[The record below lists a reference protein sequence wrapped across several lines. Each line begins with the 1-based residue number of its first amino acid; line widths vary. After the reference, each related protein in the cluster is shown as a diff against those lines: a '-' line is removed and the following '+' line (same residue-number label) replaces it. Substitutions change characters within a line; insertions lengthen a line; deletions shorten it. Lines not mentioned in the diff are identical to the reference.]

1 MNSSLY
7 RKIIKNS
14 LYKVCK
20 LFILQTLYYNR
31 EWRENLLKI
40 FMEVL
45 ALLKLENISKVYKGK
60 KKAVNNISLEI
71 KKGEFI
77 CFIGPSG
84 CGKTTT
90 MKMIN
95 RLIEPSEGA
104 IYINGE
110 NILEKDPVDLR
121 RQIGYVIQQ
130 IGLFPHMTI
139 YENMMLVPKLLKW
152 SENEKRE
159 RAEEL
164 LKLVDMDPEFLD
176 RYPNELSGGQQQR
189 IGVLRALASNPPLI
203 LMDEPFGALDPI
215 TRDALQEE
223 FKNLQRTLDKTIVFV
238 THDMDEAI
246 KLADRIVIL
255 KGGEI
260 VQVGTPDEIL
270 RNPVNA
276 FVEEFIGK
284 DRMLQTLP
292 DVELVQQIMNTM
304 PISITLE
311 KTLSQAIALMRE
323 KRVDSLLVVDG
334 QNLLK
339 GFVDVETINEK
350 RKVATSI
357 SDVMNTSIF
366 SVQQTS
372 LIRDVVQ
379 KILKQGY
386 KNVPVVDHK
395 KHLVGIV
402 TRSTL
407 VDIVYDNIWGEEELE
422 VLEKE

>member
-1 MNSSLY
+1 M
-7 RKIIKNS
+7 
-14 LYKVCK
+14 
-20 LFILQTLYYNR
+20 
-31 EWRENLLKI
+31 LKI
-40 FMEVL
+40 
-45 ALLKLENISKVYKGK
+45 ENVSKIYKGG
-60 KKAVNNISLEI
+60 KKAVKNISLDI

-95 RLIEPSEGA
+95 RLIEPSEGK
-104 IYINGE
+104 ILINGE
-110 NILEKDPVDLR
+110 NIMDKDPVELR

-139 YENMMLVPKLLKW
+139 LENITLVPKLLKW
-152 SENEKRE
+152 NEQKKKE
-159 RAEEL
+159 RALEL
-164 LKLVDMDPEFLD
+164 LQLVDMGPEYLE
-176 RYPNELSGGQQQR
+176 RYPYELSGGQQQR

-255 KGGEI
+255 KAGEI

-270 RNPVNA
+270 RKPANE

-284 DRMLQTLP
+284 DRLLQTRP
-292 DVELVQQIMNTM
+292 NVELVEQIMSRN
-304 PISITLE
+304 PISITEE
-311 KTLSQAIALMRE
+311 KSLTDAITIMRE
-323 KRVDSLLVVDG
+323 KRVDSLLVVDE
-334 QNLLK
+334 QNVLK
-339 GFVDVETINEK
+339 GFVDVETISEY
-350 RKVATSI
+350 RKKAKFI
-357 SDVMNTSIF
+357 SEVINTEVY
-366 SVQQTS
+366 SVKQDT
-372 LIRDVVQ
+372 LIRDSVQ
-379 KILKQGY
+379 KILKRGFKY
-386 KNVPVVDHK
+386 VPVVDQN

-402 TRSTL
+402 TRATL
-407 VDIVYDNIWGEEELE
+407 VDIVYDSIWGEEENQVAE
-422 VLEKE
+422 VVGMF

>member
-1 MNSSLY
+1 M
-7 RKIIKNS
+7 
-14 LYKVCK
+14 
-20 LFILQTLYYNR
+20 
-31 EWRENLLKI
+31 LKI
-40 FMEVL
+40 
-45 ALLKLENISKVYKGK
+45 ENVSKIYKGG
-60 KKAVNNISLEI
+60 KKAVKNISLDI

-95 RLIEPSEGA
+95 RLIEPSEGK
-104 IYINGE
+104 ILINGE
-110 NILEKDPVDLR
+110 NIMDKDPVELR

-139 YENMMLVPKLLKW
+139 LENITLVPKLLKW
-152 SENEKRE
+152 NEQKKKE
-159 RAEEL
+159 RALEL
-164 LKLVDMDPEFLD
+164 LKLVDMGPEYLE
-176 RYPNELSGGQQQR
+176 RYPYELSGGQQQR

-255 KGGEI
+255 KAGEI

-270 RNPVNA
+270 RNPANE

-284 DRMLQTLP
+284 DRLLQTRP
-292 DVELVQQIMNTM
+292 NVELVEQIMSRN
-304 PISITLE
+304 PISITEE
-311 KTLSQAIALMRE
+311 KSLTDAITIMRE
-323 KRVDSLLVVDG
+323 KRVDSLLVVDE
-334 QNLLK
+334 QNVLK
-339 GFVDVETINEK
+339 GFVDVETISEY
-350 RKVATSI
+350 RKKAKFI
-357 SDVMNTSIF
+357 SEVINTEVY
-366 SVQQTS
+366 SVKQDT
-372 LIRDVVQ
+372 LIRDSVQ
-379 KILKQGY
+379 KILKRGFKY
-386 KNVPVVDHK
+386 VPVVDQN

-402 TRSTL
+402 TRATL
-407 VDIVYDNIWGEEELE
+407 VDIVYDSIWGEEENQMAE
-422 VLEKE
+422 MAEMF

>member
-1 MNSSLY
+1 M
-7 RKIIKNS
+7 
-14 LYKVCK
+14 
-20 LFILQTLYYNR
+20 
-31 EWRENLLKI
+31 LKI
-40 FMEVL
+40 
-45 ALLKLENISKVYKGK
+45 ENVSKIYKGG
-60 KKAVNNISLEI
+60 KKAVKNISLDI

-95 RLIEPSEGA
+95 RLIEPSEGN
-104 IYINGE
+104 IFINGE
-110 NILEKDPVDLR
+110 NIMDKDPVELR

-139 YENMMLVPKLLKW
+139 LENITLVPKLLKW
-152 SENEKRE
+152 NEQKKKE
-159 RAEEL
+159 RALEL
-164 LKLVDMDPEFLD
+164 LQLVDMGPEYLE
-176 RYPNELSGGQQQR
+176 RYPYELSGGQQQR

-255 KGGEI
+255 KAGEI

-270 RNPVNA
+270 RNPANE

-284 DRMLQTLP
+284 DRLLQTRP
-292 DVELVQQIMNTM
+292 NVELVEQIMSRN
-304 PISITLE
+304 PISITEE
-311 KTLSQAIALMRE
+311 KSLTDAITIMRE
-323 KRVDSLLVVDG
+323 KRVDSLLVVDE
-334 QNLLK
+334 QNVLK
-339 GFVDVETINEK
+339 GFVDVETISEY
-350 RKVATSI
+350 RKKAKFI
-357 SDVMNTSIF
+357 SEVINTEVY
-366 SVQQTS
+366 SVKQDT
-372 LIRDVVQ
+372 LIRDSVQ
-379 KILKQGY
+379 KILKRGFKY
-386 KNVPVVDHK
+386 VPVVDQN

-402 TRSTL
+402 TRATL
-407 VDIVYDNIWGEEELE
+407 VDIVYDSIWGEEENQVAE
-422 VLEKE
+422 VVEMF

>member
-1 MNSSLY
+1 M
-7 RKIIKNS
+7 
-14 LYKVCK
+14 
-20 LFILQTLYYNR
+20 
-31 EWRENLLKI
+31 LKI
-40 FMEVL
+40 
-45 ALLKLENISKVYKGK
+45 ENVSKIYKGG
-60 KKAVNNISLEI
+60 KKAVKNISLDI

-95 RLIEPSEGA
+95 RLIEPSKGK
-104 IYINGE
+104 ILINGE
-110 NILEKDPVDLR
+110 NIMEKDPVELR

-139 YENMMLVPKLLKW
+139 LENITLVPKLLKW
-152 SENEKRE
+152 NEQKKKE
-159 RAEEL
+159 RALEL
-164 LKLVDMDPEFLD
+164 LQLVDMGPEYLE
-176 RYPNELSGGQQQR
+176 RYPYELSGGQQQR

-255 KGGEI
+255 KAGEI

-270 RNPVNA
+270 RNPANE

-284 DRMLQTLP
+284 DRLLQTRP
-292 DVELVQQIMNTM
+292 NVELVEQIMSRN
-304 PISITLE
+304 PISITEE
-311 KTLSQAIALMRE
+311 KSLTDAITTMRK
-323 KRVDSLLVVDG
+323 KRVDSLLVVDE
-334 QNLLK
+334 QNVLK
-339 GFVDVETINEK
+339 GFVDVETISEY
-350 RKVATSI
+350 RKKAKFI
-357 SDVMNTSIF
+357 SEVINTEVY
-366 SVQQTS
+366 SVKQDT
-372 LIRDVVQ
+372 LIRDSVQ
-379 KILKQGY
+379 KILKRGFKY
-386 KNVPVVDHK
+386 VPVVDQN

-402 TRSTL
+402 TRATL
-407 VDIVYDNIWGEEELE
+407 VDIVYDSIWGEEENQVAE
-422 VLEKE
+422 MAEMI

>member
-1 MNSSLY
+1 M
-7 RKIIKNS
+7 
-14 LYKVCK
+14 
-20 LFILQTLYYNR
+20 
-31 EWRENLLKI
+31 LKI
-40 FMEVL
+40 
-45 ALLKLENISKVYKGK
+45 ENVSKIYKGG
-60 KKAVNNISLEI
+60 KKAVKNISLDI

-95 RLIEPSEGA
+95 RLIEPSEGK
-104 IYINGE
+104 ILINGE
-110 NILEKDPVDLR
+110 NIMDKDPVELR

-139 YENMMLVPKLLKW
+139 LENITLVPKLLKW
-152 SENEKRE
+152 NEKKKKE
-159 RAEEL
+159 RALEL
-164 LKLVDMDPEFLD
+164 LQLVDMGPEYLE
-176 RYPNELSGGQQQR
+176 RYPYELSGGQQQR

-255 KGGEI
+255 KAGEI

-270 RNPVNA
+270 RNPANE

-284 DRMLQTLP
+284 DRLLQTGP
-292 DVELVQQIMNTM
+292 NVELVEQIMSRN
-304 PISITLE
+304 PISITEE
-311 KTLSQAIALMRE
+311 KSLTDAITIMRE
-323 KRVDSLLVVDG
+323 KRVDSLLVVDE
-334 QNLLK
+334 QNVLK
-339 GFVDVETINEK
+339 GFVDVETISEY
-350 RKVATSI
+350 RKKAKLI
-357 SDVMNTSIF
+357 SEVINTEVY
-366 SVQQTS
+366 SVKQDT
-372 LIRDVVQ
+372 LIRDSVQ
-379 KILKQGY
+379 KILKRGFKY
-386 KNVPVVDHK
+386 VPVVDQN

-402 TRSTL
+402 TRATL
-407 VDIVYDNIWGEEELE
+407 VDIVYDSIWGEEENQVAE
-422 VLEKE
+422 VVEKF